1 MSIDSNRREI
11 AREAKAIVALAFR
24 NGPIEQFHAGKPCPT
39 CAGHDGFSRITEE
52 QMALIMKNAVD
63 HVYHLL
69 LLKEEDPVEYE
80 RQVRFGEQYTA
91 NWDEPEIPKRPRRD
105 LAP

>member
-24 NGPIEQFHAGKPCPT
+24 NGPIEALHNGPPCPT
-39 CAGHDGFSRITEE
+39 CTGRDGFSRITEDE
-52 QMALIMKNAVD
+52 MKLIMKNAVN
-63 HVYHLL
+63 HVYALL
-69 LLKEEDPVEYE
+69 LLREEDPVEYE
-80 RQVRFGEQYTA
+80 SQIRFGERYTA
-91 NWDEPEIPKRPRRD
+91 EWDKPERPRRSRRG